1 MKTYKIIN
9 KMIYISSLLLLAIGI
24 LILYL
29 DPSLFVNK
37 LIFFSSV
44 GLFVSILLYR
54 RMKKTS
60 VVKHDALK
68 DKIYFALFLVHI
80 ILGILT
86 LLMIY
91 LNKKIWIDISF
102 ISFVLSLIGLLIR
115 GKFLEKRIHHD

>member
-91 LNKKIWIDISF
+91 LNEKIWIDISF
-102 ISFVLSLIGLLIR
+102 ISFIFSLIGLLIR
-115 GKFLEKRIHHD
+115 GKFLEKRNNA